1 MPINSRTKGASGER
15 EVARILADELG
26 IQMVRNLAQA
36 RNGGSDLIGLPGWS
50 VEVKRAKAVTAGM
63 VGEWWSQAEAQAI
76 REGKRPALAYRA
88 DRQPWR
94 VAVRLGDLI
103 PSLPSWQGPD
113 WLAHVSIP
121 AFCAIQREW
130 VLPGL

>member
-63 VGEWWSQAEAQAI
+63 VGEWWTQAEAQAI

-94 VAVRLGDLI
+94 VALRLGDLI
-103 PSLPSWQGPD
+103 PALPHWQGPD

-121 AFCAIQREW
+121 AFAAINREW
-130 VLPGL
+130 NP